1 MKHDSKLLKGAALC
15 ALATAFS
22 CGVAL
27 AVPAP
32 TMPRFDPGAEQYVT
46 TAVASPAPARAA
58 AGKTLFRTSDP
69 TSDPMLARGQSGGT
83 ASTDDVMMSTAG
95 DGSSHSSTKYVMSG
109 LVLAALA
116 APVAFHHSG
125 GDKSVAVQTQ
135 TPSDPASSQ
144 LPNLGGGEGHGHGHG
159 GNDGNNGGGGGQGGS
174 GENGGGG
181 DCNGGGGGGG
191 GGPIG
196 GGGGGAP
203 GGGGT
208 ELPEPGT
215 VPLLGAGLMMLLA
228 FRSRRQS

>member
-46 TAVASPAPARAA
+46 TAVVSPAPAKAA
-58 AGKTLFRTSDP
+58 TGKALFRTSDP
-69 TSDPMLARGQSGGT
+69 KSDPMLARGQSGGT
-83 ASTDDVMMSTAG
+83 ASTDDVTMSAAG
-95 DGSSHSSTKYVMSG
+95 DGSSHSSGKYIMSG

-135 TPSDPASSQ
+135 TPSDPASSS
-144 LPNLGGGEGHGHGHG
+144 LPNLGGGNGNGNGHGHG
-159 GNDGNNGGGGGQGGS
+159 GNQGNNGGNGDQGGS
-174 GENGGGG
+174 GDNGGGG
-181 DCNGGGGGGG
+181 DCNGGGGGGGG

-208 ELPEPGT
+208 
-215 VPLLGAGLMMLLA
+215 
-228 FRSRRQS
+228 